1 MSSPFPLVRRKLID
15 LPTACTKALPNRNQ
29 NRNTRRVSFMA
40 LQTRLVLLTTKPAQ
54 EQHITSPKKKEII
67 HQQTFLEFVRYMRY
81 RHHGLA

>member
-29 NRNTRRVSFMA
+29 NRNTGRVSFMA